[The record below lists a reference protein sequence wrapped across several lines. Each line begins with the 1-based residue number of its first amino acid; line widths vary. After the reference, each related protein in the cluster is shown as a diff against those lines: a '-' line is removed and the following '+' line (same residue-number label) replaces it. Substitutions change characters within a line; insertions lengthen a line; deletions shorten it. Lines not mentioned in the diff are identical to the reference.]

1 MCNLNLKIFID
12 LIEVIMPRDFK
23 SFSKESEKIINENKE
38 TTDKY
43 QDILNKYKNMSNND
57 LMQNLFSEAS
67 KLKKEGKLDSASLQ
81 NLKSTLSPFLN
92 SEQQEMLNNL
102 VNAINEQK

>member
-1 MCNLNLKIFID
+1 
-12 LIEVIMPRDFK
+12 MPRDFK
-23 SFSKESEKIINENKE
+23 SFANEHKKETEKILNENK
-38 TTDKY
+38 DKANEY
-43 QDILNKYKNMSNND
+43 QDILNKYKNMDQND
-57 LMQNLFSEAS
+57 LMTNLFSEAS
-67 KLKKEGKLDSASLQ
+67 KLKQEGKLDSSTLN